1 MPFDFNLPAT
11 PIAPTEAI
19 NTATDFAPFF
29 AAKGKPASRWAV
41 GVELELFGF
50 TRDTLERIGPRH
62 IQAIINGFADQT
74 ISRVVEN
81 GYVTEAV
88 LRDAATRRHSD
99 AVTESHDFKAMN
111 ILAASPRR
119 RIAASELG
127 RLTLEPGGQ
136 VEFSGAPHASLI
148 EVERGLRQFAL
159 RLTEIAETQNVIF
172 VAIGFDPLRRI
183 DEQRWIPK
191 ARYDIMRPYLQKRG
205 ARAWDMMC
213 RTAAIQANLDYSD
226 LTDLARKFALATRLA
241 PVAAAM
247 FANSPFENGKLSGYK
262 STRYRAWLDTDPDR
276 TGPAPVALD
285 DQFTVE
291 RFMDYVAGVPMLFI
305 RREENYIDVAGHS
318 FSEYLAGCG
327 CPMTPIFQDF
337 TDHLTTIFTEAR
349 LKPHI
354 EQRSMDCGSIEMA
367 MAAMAFWKGLMYDR
381 EALESA
387 LRLAPKL
394 TPAEYAEFQFD
405 VARRGLEA
413 SIRNVP
419 LITLAADAIQ
429 IARAGLQRIAAN
441 ETHYLDLLEERVT
454 RERVS
459 NADILIRNFE
469 GGWHGDISKAMEHMK
484 ILDFHSA

>member
-1 MPFDFNLPAT
+1 MPFDFNLPAM
-11 PIAPTEAI
+11 PNAPTEAI

-29 AAKGKPASRWAV
+29 VAKGKPASAWAV
-41 GVELELFGF
+41 GVELEVFGF
-50 TRDTLERIGPRH
+50 TRDTLERIGSRQ
-62 IQAIINGFADQT
+62 IQAVINGFADQT

-81 GYVTEAV
+81 GYVTEA
-88 LRDAATRRHSD
+88 LLEARGQRL
-99 AVTESHDFKAMN
+99 E
-111 ILAASPRR
+111 
-119 RIAASELG
+119 ASETEKLASSLQPLALAQG

-136 VEFSGAPHASLI
+136 VEFSGVPHASLI
-148 EVERGLRQFAL
+148 EVERGLRQFAS
-159 RLTEIAETQNVIF
+159 RLAEIGATQNVIF

-191 ARYDIMRPYLQKRG
+191 ARYDIMRPYLKKRG

-226 LTDLARKFALATRLA
+226 LKDLARKFALATRLA

-291 RFMDYVAGVPMLFI
+291 RFLDYVAGVPMLFI

-381 EALESA
+381 EALEEA

-394 TPAEYAEFQFD
+394 TPGEYAEFQLD

-413 SIRNVP
+413 SIKNVP
-419 LITLAADAIQ
+419 LTALAADAIQ

-454 RERVS
+454 REHVS

-469 GGWHGDISKAMEHMK
+469 GTWHGDIRKAIEHMK
-484 ILDFHSA
+484 IDGLGF

>member
-19 NTATDFAPFF
+19 STATDFAPFF
-29 AAKGKPASRWAV
+29 AAKGKPASAWAV

-50 TRDTLERIGPRH
+50 TRDTLERIGSRQ
-62 IQAIINGFADQT
+62 IQAVINGFADQIT
-74 ISRVVEN
+74 SRVVEN
-81 GYVTEAV
+81 GYVTEANLGV
-88 LRDAATRRHSD
+88 GGQGSGDREEKRPAPG
-99 AVTESHDFKAMN
+99 
-111 ILAASPRR
+111 PRPP
-119 RIAASELG
+119 APTMG

-136 VEFSGAPHASLI
+136 VEFSGVPHASLI

-159 RLTEIAETQNVIF
+159 RLVEIAATQNVIF
-172 VAIGFDPLRRI
+172 IAIGFDPLRRI
-183 DEQRWIPK
+183 EEQRWIPK
-191 ARYDIMRPYLQKRG
+191 ARYGIMRPYLKKRG

-226 LTDLARKFALATRLA
+226 LKDLARKFQLATRLA

-262 STRYRAWLDTDPDR
+262 ATRYRAWLDTDPDR
-276 TGPAPVALD
+276 TGPAPLALD
-285 DQFTVE
+285 DEFTVE
-291 RFMDYVAGVPMLFI
+291 RFLDYVAGVPMLFI

-349 LKPHI
+349 LKPHV

-381 EALESA
+381 TALESA
-387 LRLAPKL
+387 LGLAPKL
-394 TPAEYAEFQFD
+394 TPGEYAEFQLD

-413 SIRNVP
+413 SIKQVP
-419 LITLAADAIQ
+419 LSTLAADALQ
-429 IARAGLQRIAAN
+429 IARAGLQRIAAD

-454 RERVS
+454 REHVS
-459 NADILIRNFE
+459 
-469 GGWHGDISKAMEHMK
+469 
-484 ILDFHSA
+484 

>member
-29 AAKGKPASRWAV
+29 AAKGKPASAWAV

-50 TRDTLERIGPRH
+50 TRDTLERIGSRQ
-62 IQAIINGFADQT
+62 IQAIINGFADQIT
-74 ISRVVEN
+74 SRVVEN
-81 GYVTEAV
+81 GYVTEA
-88 LRDAATRRHSD
+88 LL
-99 AVTESHDFKAMN
+99 KARGQR
-111 ILAASPRR
+111 LE
-119 RIAASELG
+119 ASETEKLASSLQPLASAQG

-148 EVERGLRQFAL
+148 EVEGGLRQFAL
-159 RLTEIAETQNVIF
+159 RLVEIAATQNVIF
-172 VAIGFDPLRRI
+172 IAIGFDPLRRI

-191 ARYDIMRPYLQKRG
+191 ARYDIMRPYLKKRG

-226 LTDLARKFALATRLA
+226 LADLARKFALATRLA

-276 TGPAPVALD
+276 TGPAPLALD
-285 DQFTVE
+285 DEFSVE
-291 RFMDYVAGVPMLFI
+291 RFLDYVASVPMLFI

-349 LKPHI
+349 LKPHV

-381 EALESA
+381 AALEGA

-394 TPAEYAEFQFD
+394 TPGEYAEFQLD

-413 SIRNVP
+413 SIKNVP
-419 LITLAADAIQ
+419 LSTLAADVLQ
-429 IARAGLQRIAAN
+429 IARAGLQRIAAG

-469 GGWHGDISKAMEHMK
+469 GSWHGDIRKAIK
-484 ILDFHSA
+484 YVNISNFGF